1 MESRDA
7 ALVDSLI
14 RTVDD
19 FPKPGIVFCDIA
31 PVLASPTGLA
41 AAIAGVAAGCPD
53 GLDAVVGVEAR
64 GFIVGAPV
72 AVALGCGFVP
82 VRKPG
87 KLPGPLLSHEYQLE
101 YGHET
106 LAVQADA
113 LRRGARV
120 VIVDDVLAT
129 GGTIAATAALVRK
142 LGASVAG
149 VSVLLELGFLEGRS
163 VVTGAGVGEIASVV
177 VR

>member
-1 MESRDA
+1 MMTSDA

-41 AAIAGVAAGCPD
+41 AVVAGVAAGCPD
-53 GLDAVVGVEAR
+53 GVDAVVGVEAR

-72 AVALGCGFVP
+72 ALALGCGFVP

-87 KLPGPLLSHEYQLE
+87 KLPGSVIRHDYVLE
-101 YGHET
+101 YGTET
-106 LAVQADA
+106 LTVQADA
-113 LRRGARV
+113 LPPGARV
-120 VIVDDVLAT
+120 VVVDDVLAT
-129 GGTIAATAALVRK
+129 GGTIAATIALVGK
-142 LGASVAG
+142 LGATVAG
-149 VSVLLELGFLEGRS
+149 VSVLLELEFLEGRS
-163 VVTGAGVGEIASVV
+163 AVKSAGVTEIASLVT
-177 VR
+177 R